1 MYSEVGAAAAGGLCM
16 PCVLLH
22 PLKRVW
28 HNSSAAGARH
38 LLFTCSLSAHCSSD
52 PVLLWVLWVSAQRKT
67 DYPSVFV
74 HRAGQ
79 GSDLE
84 ERDRRLWRCFG
95 ARWSWLGMALAASDK
110 IYLLWSQFLIWVV
123 WCEEVM
129 PLPVASGFFSLLETH
144 ISVAKGRIFLFSS
157 HYRS

>member
-16 PCVLLH
+16 PCVFLH

-28 HNSSAAGARH
+28 HNSSAAGARR
-38 LLFTCSLSAHCSSD
+38 LLFTCSLSAHC
-52 PVLLWVLWVSAQRKT
+52 PVLLWVLWVSARRKT

-84 ERDRRLWRCFG
+84 VRAEKRDRRLWRCFG
-95 ARWSWLGMALAASDK
+95 AR
-110 IYLLWSQFLIWVV
+110 
-123 WCEEVM
+123 
-129 PLPVASGFFSLLETH
+129 
-144 ISVAKGRIFLFSS
+144 
-157 HYRS
+157 